1 MANTTVSKV
10 TISKD
15 NANALVN
22 RVIDGLRVVNKGYLS
37 IAGDVCRL
45 YDTKA
50 FEVLGYENFDAMCRD
65 LFDMSHGTT
74 VGIRKV
80 FSLYGSK
87 SSKTGE
93 YTIPDKYTEFGY
105 TKLLL
110 FATDKEKFAKANIN
124 PIEEFDPKMTIGEI
138 KSTLKGLLDDKAKE
152 QDANAI
158 DTDGSIIDN
167 EAEAPQTEAEAPQ
180 TEAEAE
186 APQTEAEA
194 KEATPLERMANLISE
209 AKALKEMSEMNNWLK
224 PEKLALFDA
233 IIANAKDLQKLLKKS

>member
-50 FEVLGYENFDAMCRD
+50 FEVLGYENFDLMCRD

-93 YTIPDKYTEFGY
+93 YTIPEKYTEFGY

-110 FATDKEKFAKANIN
+110 FATDKDKFEKANIN

-138 KSTLKGLLDDKAKE
+138 KATLKGLLDDKAKD

-158 DTDGSIIDN
+158 ETDGSIIDTEN
-167 EAEAPQTEAEAPQ
+167 AENTENTENTEAPQTEIE
-180 TEAEAE
+180 EH
-186 APQTEAEA
+186 
-194 KEATPLERMANLISE
+194 TPLERMENLISE
-209 AKALKEMSEMNNWLK
+209 AKTLKEMAELNNWLK
-224 PEKLALFDA
+224 PEKIALFDA
-233 IIANAKDLQKLLKKS
+233 IIANAKDLQKLLKKA

>member
-15 NANALVN
+15 NANVLVN
-22 RVIDGLRVVNKGYLS
+22 RVIDGLKVVNKGYLS
-37 IAGDVCRL
+37 IAGDVQRL

-50 FEVLGYENFDAMCRD
+50 FEVLGYKNFDDMCTN

-80 FSLYGSK
+80 FSVYGSK

-93 YTIPDKYTEFGY
+93 YTIPEKYAEFGY

-110 FATDKEKFAKANIN
+110 FATDKDKYKLANID
-124 PIEEFDPKMTIGEI
+124 PIESFDPKMTIGEI
-138 KSTLKGLLDDKAKE
+138 KATLKGLLDNKAKN

-167 EAEAPQTEAEAPQ
+167 GDNVSRETSESEGEGNS
-180 TEAEAE
+180 EGEGE
-186 APQTEAEA
+186 
-194 KEATPLERMANLISE
+194 KEATAKDIITDMLGEC
-209 AKALKEMSEMNNWLK
+209 KALETLMADLK
-224 PEKLALFDA
+224 PEKKILIEGIVSNL
-233 IIANAKDLQKLLKKS
+233 KELKKFAK

>member
-1 MANTTVSKV
+1 MAKTTLSKV

-15 NANALVN
+15 NANIIVN
-22 RVIDGLRVVNKGYLS
+22 RVIDGLKVVNKGYLA
-37 IAGDVCRL
+37 IAGDVNRL

-50 FEVLGYENFDAMCRD
+50 YEVLGYENFDKMCAD

-80 FSLYGSK
+80 FGVFGSK

-93 YTIPDKYTEFGY
+93 YTISEKYLDFGY

-110 FATDKEKFAKANIN
+110 FATDKAKFDAVNIN

-138 KSTLKGLLDDKAKE
+138 KATLKGLLEDKAKI
-152 QDANAI
+152 QDENAI

-167 EAEAPQTEAEAPQ
+167 
-180 TEAEAE
+180 
-186 APQTEAEA
+186 
-194 KEATPLERMANLISE
+194 SE
-209 AKALKEMSEMNNWLK
+209 SNESNESNESIEKSDKDVIQEMIVSTKALMLTMSYLK
-224 PEKLALFDA
+224 PEKACLLEA
-233 IIANAKDLQKLLKKS
+233 IEANLKELKKLAK

>member
-1 MANTTVSKV
+1 
-10 TISKD
+10 
-15 NANALVN
+15 
-22 RVIDGLRVVNKGYLS
+22 
-37 IAGDVCRL
+37 
-45 YDTKA
+45 
-50 FEVLGYENFDAMCRD
+50 
-65 LFDMSHGTT
+65 
-74 VGIRKV
+74 
-80 FSLYGSK
+80 
-87 SSKTGE
+87 
-93 YTIPDKYTEFGY
+93 
-105 TKLLL
+105 
-110 FATDKEKFAKANIN
+110 
-124 PIEEFDPKMTIGEI
+124 MTIGEI

-180 TEAEAE
+180 TEAEAEAPQTDPEAE